1 MGYLIKSRIPH
12 PTRIH
17 NWAQDL
23 QMLSGRLCWLFAI
36 LRQYWC
42 RCDRLF
48 WDKLLRGHG
57 LTGVTRLG
65 TRENWVCR
73 HVWGISYS
81 VHLYIYIYTHTHA
94 CIHVTLYIHLCYA
107 GLCRPFTTWKQS
119 GEGVLPVKH
128 GQLSDPT
135 SSDWSNPSL
144 SLDVCRGRFRF
155 ACRCKSYRYG

>member
-81 VHLYIYIYTHTHA
+81 VHLYIYIYIHTHTHA
-94 CIHVTLYIHLCYA
+94 YMLHYISTYA
-107 GLCRPFTTWKQS
+107 MQVYVGLLRLGNSQ
-119 GEGVLPVKH
+119 VKVFC
-128 GQLSDPT
+128 LS
-135 SSDWSNPSL
+135 SM
-144 SLDVCRGRFRF
+144 
-155 ACRCKSYRYG
+155 ASYRIQPLQIGPIPPFL